1 MSITPT
7 LRFGDNSR
15 PDTAYMG
22 TARIIKSN
30 TSPMVDWKT
39 DIRMPFFIFGDS
51 WCGHNV
57 SPLPCILKNAAS
69 TDNIV

>member
-30 TSPMVDWKT
+30 ISPMIDWKT
-39 DIRMPFFIFGDS
+39 DIRMPFFISGDS
-51 WCGHNV
+51 WGDHHV
-57 SPLPCILKNAAS
+57 SPLPCVLNNAAS
-69 TDNIV
+69 TNNIM